1 MLSLKNIE
9 KTYDKNGIS
18 TNALKNVSLNISQ
31 GEMVA
36 IMGTSGSGKTTLLN
50 ILGGLDTSTS
60 GEFYFREEKIS
71 DYNTRGLQTYRKK
84 HIGFVF
90 QNFELMERYTV
101 YENVEMP
108 LLARNIRGRKKKVF
122 DLLEQLGI
130 GELAKKKVNQL
141 SGGQQQRC
149 AIARALI
156 ADTDVILADE
166 PTGALDAKTSREI
179 MQLFQKIHN
188 MGKTIIIVTH
198 DRDVAD
204 CCQRILQLE
213 NGTIVDG
220 SVNDGKVRS

>member
-71 DYNTRGLQTYRKK
+71 DYNTRGLQAYRKK

-108 LLARNIRGRKKKVF
+108 LLARNIKGRKKKVF

-166 PTGALDAKTSREI
+166 PTGSLDAKTSREI
-179 MQLFQKIHN
+179 MQLFQKIHS